1 MQRRGGCG
9 CVVVEDMAGI
19 PDGLIGWV
27 REWARENFRIS
38 PSFL

>member
-27 REWARENFRIS
+27 REWAGKWTGGLIGG
-38 PSFL
+38 